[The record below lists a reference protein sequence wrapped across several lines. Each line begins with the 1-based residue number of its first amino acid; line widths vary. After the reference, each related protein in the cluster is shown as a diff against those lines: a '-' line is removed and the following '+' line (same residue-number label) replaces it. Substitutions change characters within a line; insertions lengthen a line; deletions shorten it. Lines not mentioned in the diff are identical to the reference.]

1 MNGSGELDA
10 TLGELARHPSRGS
23 GAIDKAVMADLA
35 ARGLNQAQIAEFF
48 GVSGA
53 AVSKMR
59 KRLAVAVDRD
69 VATTRAE
76 GKTLGRPRGVLGK
89 SRLDG
94 REAEIKAM
102 LAKRVSKASLARIL
116 DVSPPTLSRFIT
128 SRKIAL

>member
-1 MNGSGELDA
+1 MSALLAGRPSPRGRGVGGPAPTGRRRAGLLAEVERDLISERTKA
-10 TLGELARHPSRGS
+10 GLAR
-23 GAIDKAVMADLA
+23 A
-35 ARGLNQAQIAEFF
+35 
-48 GVSGA
+48 
-53 AVSKMR
+53 
-59 KRLAVAVDRD
+59 
-69 VATTRAE
+69 RAE
-76 GKTLGRPRGVLGK
+76 GTRLGRPKGVLGK